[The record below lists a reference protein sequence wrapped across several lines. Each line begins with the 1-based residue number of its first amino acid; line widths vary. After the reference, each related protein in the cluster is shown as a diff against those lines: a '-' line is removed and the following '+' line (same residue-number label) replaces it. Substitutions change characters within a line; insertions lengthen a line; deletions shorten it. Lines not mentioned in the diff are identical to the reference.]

1 MGTERPLLA
10 DVRDVRTGLRP
21 WPAGYQDA
29 HQQRRAAAQNTTSE
43 DAALEL
49 PPELTKHLP
58 HGSLALFFGRVAE
71 EFLRVQFSRGY
82 TGTKLGSI
90 RFRADGPVIR
100 HFLASPVPVDVSSL
114 TRLPWLPWAPRDDRD
129 GLGQFQDSRVVPICD
144 HRGLVGLL
152 MMARTKA
159 HFHQNARDPSAR
171 DLARLA
177 AFVRRIQTEE
187 HTGLLDTGR
196 GDPKARAPATLSPEV
211 QEVAHDLNNNFAT
224 ILAHA
229 YTLRGGEDA
238 VSRGI
243 GEAILET
250 TLDASES
257 LKAMVRPAGQ
267 DATEYRPLVEVNQIV
282 RTTLHMMAPNWRLGR
297 LQLRQVPEEPGLT
310 ADGYASARLTV
321 TLAPAG
327 YVAANATDIRRAL
340 TNIILNALEAVPS
353 HQGLVEVTSGR
364 DGRWAFIKVRDN
376 GAGVPDGA
384 EEEIFQR
391 SVSTKGSDYRGLGLA
406 ISRRVAEEHG
416 GSLDIA
422 SGAAMGS
429 TFTLRL
435 PLVKFR

>member
-1 MGTERPLLA
+1 MA
-10 DVRDVRTGLRP
+10 DVRDIRTGLWP
-21 WPAGYQDA
+21 GPAGYQDA
-29 HQQRRAAAQNTTSE
+29 HQQRRAGAQKTTSE
-43 DAALEL
+43 DASLEL
-49 PPELTKHLP
+49 PPELTRHLP
-58 HGSLALFFGRVAE
+58 NGSLALLFRSAGE

-82 TGTKLGSI
+82 AGTKLGSV

-100 HFLASPVPVDVSSL
+100 HFLANPVPVDVSSL
-114 TRLPWLPWAPRDDRD
+114 TRLPWLPWAPRDDWD
-129 GLGQFQDSRVVPICD
+129 GLRPFPDSRVIPICD

-152 MMARTKA
+152 MTARTKA
-159 HFHQNARDPSAR
+159 HLHQNARDPSSQ

-177 AFVRRIQTEE
+177 AFVRRAQTEE

-196 GDPKARAPATLSPEV
+196 GHTRAPARATLSQEV
-211 QEVAHDLNNNFAT
+211 QEVAHDLNNNFTT

-250 TLDASES
+250 ALDDSES

-267 DATEYRPLVEVNQIV
+267 DATESRPLVEVNQIV
-282 RTTLHMMAPNWRLGR
+282 RTTLHMMAPDWRLGR
-297 LQLRQVPEEPGLT
+297 LQLRQVPEEPGVT

-353 HQGLVEVTSGR
+353 QQGLVEVTSGR

-384 EEEIFQR
+384 EEEIFRR
-391 SVSTKGSDYRGLGLA
+391 SVSTKGSDNRGLGLA

-416 GSLDIA
+416 GNLEVT
-422 SGAAMGS
+422 SGAALGC